1 MSRFR
6 KAAEGMTLAEHL
18 AEARHRFMVV
28 MLTIT
33 VVSVAGFLF
42 YGHILSLLQHP
53 YCAASP
59 KHCVFLVTNP
69 LDGLSLRIKISFFTG
84 LVVSSPVIFWQVWRF
99 ITPGLKAKER
109 KYAVPFVLASI
120 AFFVGGVVVAYFSFG
135 HAIQFLEKIG
145 GNTLITEYNPNQYLS
160 LLLMML
166 FIFGVTFEFPV
177 VLVAIQAAGMVK
189 PQSLMKGWRYALI
202 GITIV
207 SALVTPS
214 GDPLSMMAL
223 ALPLTAFYFMS
234 IGVGKLLRK

>member
-1 MSRFR
+1 
-6 KAAEGMTLAEHL
+6 
-18 AEARHRFMVV
+18 
-28 MLTIT
+28 
-33 VVSVAGFLF
+33 
-42 YGHILSLLQHP
+42 
-53 YCAASP
+53 
-59 KHCVFLVTNP
+59 
-69 LDGLSLRIKISFFTG
+69 
-84 LVVSSPVIFWQVWRF
+84 
-99 ITPGLKAKER
+99 
-109 KYAVPFVLASI
+109 
-120 AFFVGGVVVAYFSFG
+120 
-135 HAIQFLEKIG
+135 
-145 GNTLITEYNPNQYLS
+145 
-160 LLLMML
+160 MML